1 MNLKFVQKKNCI
13 QNDRIISFPIST
25 IWTPQ
30 DAFIGGYGDADDGYD
45 GVILK
50 I

>member
-1 MNLKFVQKKNCI
+1 MNLKFVEKNCT
-13 QNDRIISFPIST
+13 QNDRIISFLIST

-30 DAFIGGYGDADDGYD
+30 DAFIEGYGDADDGYD